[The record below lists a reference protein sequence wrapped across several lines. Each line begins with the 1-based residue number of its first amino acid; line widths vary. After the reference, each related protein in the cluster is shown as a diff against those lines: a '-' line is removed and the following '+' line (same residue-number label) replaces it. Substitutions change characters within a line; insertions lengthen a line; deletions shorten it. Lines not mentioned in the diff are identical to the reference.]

1 MPTRRRFLGALATP
15 FLMPTT
21 EDPPAHPI
29 LSTLEPVIAGA
40 RHVRLHETRI
50 PEVAFWMAHESLPWP
65 DFRFPMIPDGDD
77 ADAMDFI
84 FLTAAINFAF
94 TDFERHVIFT
104 TDFAGQERSDSDAM
118 MACLKRAYDEGVG
131 ILDARYLAAAER
143 STLEGI
149 FRGNIE
155 MPMLDERV
163 AIFRE
168 IGEALAGRGQRFHEF
183 LREGPRSTAA
193 ALDRLEE
200 TFPSFRDESSY
211 RGSKVRFSK
220 RSQLLLWQLH
230 ARFHAGG
237 FFALTDPEQ
246 LTVFADYI
254 VPVALR
260 VLSIVS
266 YSDELES
273 AIQERRLLPRHSEQ
287 EVEIRASSIWACHLL
302 TKAINEQRPPDRQVI
317 DPVVDTRLWTHY
329 HESHW
334 PHHLTVTT
342 AY

>member
-1 MPTRRRFLGALATP
+1 MG
-15 FLMPTT
+15 
-21 EDPPAHPI
+21 
-29 LSTLEPVIAGA
+29 
-40 RHVRLHETRI
+40 
-50 PEVAFWMAHESLPWP
+50 HESLPWP

-94 TDFERHVIFT
+94 TDFERHVTFT
-104 TDFAGQERSDSDAM
+104 TRFAGQERSDSDAM
-118 MACLKRAYDEGVG
+118 MACLKRAYDDGVR
-131 ILDARYLAAAER
+131 ILDARYLASVDR
-143 STLEGI
+143 STLGEI

-168 IGEALAGRGQRFHEF
+168 IGEALGARGQRFHEF

-200 TFPSFRDESSY
+200 AFPSFRDESPY
-211 RGSKVRFSK
+211 RGATVRFSK

-230 ARFHAGG
+230 ARFREGG
-237 FFALTDPEQ
+237 YFSLEDPEQ

-260 VLSIVS
+260 VLGIVA
-266 YSDELES
+266 YSEELES
-273 AIQERRLLPRHSEQ
+273 AIQDRRLLPRHGEQ

-302 TKAINEQRPPDRQVI
+302 TNAINGLRPVGRQVI
-317 DPVVDTRLWTHY
+317 PPVVDTRLWTHY